1 MNNFFLGFGRLWVV
15 DGQWKLMFS
24 HCMMQRKVCLYHNL
38 YISIASVYNIP
49 FAPVIFCNFYQPIT
63 KPNNNIFLNSSVFYC
78 IFIVFY
84 KVTLYSVI
92 QSIENKLSLYKLL

>member
-1 MNNFFLGFGRLWVV
+1 
-15 DGQWKLMFS
+15 MFS
-24 HCMMQRKVCLYHNL
+24 HCMMQRKVRLYHNL

-63 KPNNNIFLNSSVFYC
+63 KPNNNIFLIVLFYC
-78 IFIVFY
+78 FFIVFY